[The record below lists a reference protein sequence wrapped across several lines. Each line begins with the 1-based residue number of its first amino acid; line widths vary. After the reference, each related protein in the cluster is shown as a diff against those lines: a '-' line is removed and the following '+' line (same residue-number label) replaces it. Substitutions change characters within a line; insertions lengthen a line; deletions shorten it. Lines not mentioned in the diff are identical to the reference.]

1 MCRLIIPVLVRVHE
15 KKHKSPTFMSLSS
28 LINYVS
34 LSLSFSLLYPG
45 GMDSCSRHR
54 HFDCHYSSS
63 SVASTYSSSSLRG
76 QHYCWHQHLHNDR
89 HPVDA
94 TAITTA
100 ITTKI
105 NYRIFLR
112 HTPAIAGS
120 SDLLFHHY
128 PRTDTIAQLFTHQ

>member
-76 QHYCWHQHLHNDR
+76 HHYCWHQHLHNDR

-94 TAITTA
+94 TAITTD

-112 HTPAIAGS
+112 HTS
-120 SDLLFHHY
+120 SNS
-128 PRTDTIAQLFTHQ
+128 R